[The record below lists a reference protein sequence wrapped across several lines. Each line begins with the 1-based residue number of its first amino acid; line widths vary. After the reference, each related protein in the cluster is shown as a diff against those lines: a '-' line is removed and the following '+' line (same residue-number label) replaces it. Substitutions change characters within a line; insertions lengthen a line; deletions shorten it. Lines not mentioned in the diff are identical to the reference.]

1 MQLKYLWSEIDQ
13 LPYLVSKTYAYV
25 MTCYCKSYYSYLSDV
40 CVCLCVYLC
49 V

>member
-13 LPYLVSKTYAYV
+13 LSDLVSKTYAYI

-40 CVCLCVYLC
+40 
-49 V
+49 